1 MKFRKI
7 KVNRPGQ
14 DVAPLV
20 GAWIEIS
27 NSHQRICPT
36 AVAPLVGAWIEIGNT
51 TTIASGIGSLPS
63 WERGLKYLMLDCGLR
78 RQEVAPLV
86 GAWIEIFLSSSG
98 LPPICCRS
106 PRGSAD

>member
-1 MKFRKI
+1 MACKPI
-7 KVNRPGQ
+7 
-14 DVAPLV
+14 VAPLV
-20 GAWIEIS
+20 GAWIEICQYS
-27 NSHQRICPT
+27 VCCEELS
-36 AVAPLVGAWIEIGNT
+36 VAPLVGAWIEIGNT

>member
-1 MKFRKI
+1 MKYLK
-7 KVNRPGQ
+7 KLPVVGS
-14 DVAPLV
+14 DHVAPLV
-20 GAWIEIS
+20 GAWIEIE
-27 NSHQRICPT
+27 T
-36 AVAPLVGAWIEIGNT
+36 AAGGGTGNM
-51 TTIASGIGSLPS
+51 SLPS